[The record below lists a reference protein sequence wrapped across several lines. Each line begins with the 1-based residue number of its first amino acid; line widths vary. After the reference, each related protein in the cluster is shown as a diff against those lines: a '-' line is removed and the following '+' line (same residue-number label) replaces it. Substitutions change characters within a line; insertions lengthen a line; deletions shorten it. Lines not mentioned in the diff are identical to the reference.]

1 MENASKALLIAG
13 GVLLAI
19 LIASIGISLKGNLGK
34 SADAYVQKLDTVELQ
49 KYNTNFEVYAD
60 NTRMITAQDII
71 TLIGIVEQKKQDTR
85 IFINNVDCTS
95 YTEQQKSEFLS
106 NNILTH
112 NKDGT
117 IINSFVYDEVD
128 HPIQYDEE
136 GKVIEIGF
144 KKKTY

>member
-1 MENASKALLIAG
+1 MENASKALVIAG

-144 KKKTY
+144 KKKT

>member
-34 SADAYVQKLDTVELQ
+34 SADAYVQKLDTVEFQ

-144 KKKTY
+144 KKKT

>member
-144 KKKTY
+144 KKKT